1 MRKLLVLALMPFV
14 FASTHENPVLP
25 PGVPERCCGYSNC
38 VKVRVEVLE
47 RNAARDVAVVDGKR
61 MVLPPGTVLRSKRE
75 GSWWCYQEIL
85 DGCHKEISAR
95 CARCVVK
102 GDERVAEVTVIPALD
117 SPRGTHLLLPT
128 GDCAKCHG
136 GPGPLTPTLSRHSAR
151 TVFGGDP
158 NKRGV
163 GVLIP

>member
-1 MRKLLVLALMPFV
+1 MRKFLVLAFMPFV
-14 FASTHENPVLP
+14 FASSHEENPVLP

-38 VKVRVEVLE
+38 KEVRVKVLE

-61 MVLPPGTVLRSKRE
+61 LVLPPGTVLRSKHQ

-95 CARCVVK
+95 CARCVVE
-102 GDERVAEVTVIPALD
+102 GRQRVAEVRMIPALD
-117 SPRGTHLLLPT
+117 DPRGTHLLLPA

-136 GPGPLTPTLSRHSAR
+136 GP
-151 TVFGGDP
+151 
-158 NKRGV
+158 
-163 GVLIP
+163 